1 MPLPYLCNIK
11 SNEMYN
17 LKNKIIMKALVLS
30 VVFALTSVVNAV
42 SGNNVKDFAYNSEKQ
57 ENGVETQT
65 VYKVKEGKYLERHL
79 QYNYTHDE
87 KGRVSA
93 KEILKWNQDNSRFE
107 KLYCLNFS
115 YTDNEVNVEY
125 VAWNSK
131 AGDYTNVK
139 VKAVYQMNENGMNYM
154 AYNWN
159 EKENSWNLVTE
170 HNATHW
176 SSVLL
181 AKTGLDLVNPF
192 MLWNLT

>member
-87 KGRVSA
+87 KGRVSD

-139 VKAVYQMNENGMNYM
+139 AKAIYQMNENGMNYM

-159 EKENSWNLVTE
+159 EKDNSWNLVTE
-170 HNATHW
+170 HNATNW
-176 SSVLL
+176 NSALL
-181 AKTGLDLVNPF
+181 ANR
-192 MLWNLT
+192 